1 MLFALTI
8 ALLSLFEYVGDAS
21 FKTFARSDNG
31 YEYLLLGL
39 VAYAFTIKL
48 LIESLKTGNLI
59 YTNGMWDGI
68 SAIIGTLLA
77 YFLLKETLST
87 KMQWSGLLLII
98 LGVFLMN
105 TGKIP
110 Y

>member
-1 MLFALTI
+1 MIFILTI

-21 FKTFARSDNG
+21 FKTFARSDD
-31 YEYLLLGL
+31 YKYLLLGL
-39 VAYAFTIKL
+39 IAYAFTIKL

-77 YFLLKETLST
+77 YFLLKETLT
-87 KMQWSGLLLII
+87 NGMQWSGLLFII
-98 LGVFLMN
+98 LGVFLLN
-105 TGKIP
+105 IGKIP